1 MKRIVMFSA
10 LVGLTAAPL
19 LLSAAPVKADGL
31 FGLFN
36 RGSSSSYGRTYRGP
50 RQRAPQVRGYRFG
63 GDVPPMTLADTYT
76 FDPEPTPPTD
86 FNALND
92 YSPNPGGIIPNSL
105 Y

>member
-36 RGSSSSYGRTYRGP
+36 RGSSSSYGRAYRGP

-92 YSPNPGGIIPNSL
+92 YSPNPGGIIPNGL